1 MHEPS
6 FGGTDG
12 ELSPREGQDPAVPPA
27 LAAVPASAPAMT
39 GASSPRQKPG
49 TPSLL
54 RELNDRAALELLL
67 AEGPLTRAQ
76 LSDRTGVSK
85 VTVSQMLARLE
96 DRGLVM
102 VAGEQAGGRGPN
114 AALYSVVRSS
124 AYVAGLYVESDLVS
138 AAIADVTG
146 QCVAEIT
153 VNSNGADDPVG
164 MVRDAIG
171 RACESAGIGL
181 DKLASVVIGSPG
193 VLDPKTGAPRI
204 AVNLPTWQEDVPDA
218 LREVLHT
225 PVVIENDVNLA
236 AMAER
241 HWGAAAGLD
250 DFAFVWLGTGLGLAT
265 VINGQVRR
273 GVGGAA
279 GEIGWM
285 PVHGAPLPAG
295 NEHPSK
301 AGLQAI
307 AGGLAVQTLAAEYGF
322 TGATA
327 ADVVTAARADLARA
341 RSSASAVVPAGEVP
355 AGEVPAGEMTAR
367 EVPAGE
373 MTAGEMTAREMTAA
387 DGSRGAAFFDELA
400 HRVSIGVAAVCVV
413 LDPGLVVLGGTVGKA
428 GGAELATR
436 VAAEVRQLCLARPAV
451 VPTSLSDEPV
461 LHGAIQAALAQARAG
476 LLSSLGTVSD

>member
-1 MHEPS
+1 MTS
-6 FGGTDG
+6 SVGGGMPDG
-12 ELSPREGQDPAVPPA
+12 NANGPAGPRP
-27 LAAVPASAPAMT
+27 
-39 GASSPRQKPG
+39 KPG

-76 LSDRTGVSK
+76 ISERTGVSK

-102 VAGEQAGGRGPN
+102 IAGEQAGGRGPN

-124 AYVAGLYVESDLVS
+124 AYVAGLYVDFDLVS

-146 QCVAEIT
+146 ERVAS
-153 VNSNGADDPVG
+153 VSVDPNGADDPVR
-164 MVRDAIG
+164 MIRDALG
-171 RACESAGIGL
+171 RACESAGL
-181 DKLASVVIGSPG
+181 DFSALSSVVIGSPG
-193 VLDPKTGAPRI
+193 VLDPRTGAPRI
-204 AVNLPTWQEDVPDA
+204 AVNLPTWHEGVPDA

-241 HWGAAAGLD
+241 AGGAAAGLD
-250 DFAFVWLGTGLGLAT
+250 DFAFVWLGTGLGLAA

-301 AGLQAI
+301 AGLQAL
-307 AGGLAVQTLAAEYGF
+307 AGGLAVQALAAEHGF
-322 TGATA
+322 HSPTA
-327 ADVVTAARADLARA
+327 ADAVTAALADLAI
-341 RSSASAVVPAGEVP
+341 VPG
-355 AGEVPAGEMTAR
+355 GN
-367 EVPAGE
+367 
-373 MTAGEMTAREMTAA
+373 
-387 DGSRGAAFFDELA
+387 GAAFIDELA

-428 GGAELATR
+428 GGAELAAR
-436 VAAEVRQLCLARPAV
+436 VAAEVPRLCLARPTIV
-451 VPTSLSDEPV
+451 STSVPGEPV
-461 LHGAIQAALAQARAG
+461 LLGAMQAALAHARAG
-476 LLSSLGTVSD
+476 LLGSLGTVSD

>member
-1 MHEPS
+1 MTPHASGSMP
-6 FGGTDG
+6 DG
-12 ELSPREGQDPAVPPA
+12 SPNGPAV
-27 LAAVPASAPAMT
+27 
-39 GASSPRQKPG
+39 PRQKPG

-76 LSDRTGVSK
+76 LSERTGVSK

-102 VAGEQAGGRGPN
+102 IAGEQAGGRGPN
-114 AALYSVVRSS
+114 AALYSVIPSS

-138 AAIADVTG
+138 AAVADVTG
-146 QCVAEIT
+146 QRVADIS
-153 VNSNGADDPVG
+153 VDPNGGDDPVG

-171 RACESAGIGL
+171 RACESAGIDFSAL
-181 DKLASVVIGSPG
+181 SAVVIGSPG
-193 VLDPKTGAPRI
+193 VLDPRTGAPRL
-204 AVNLPTWQEDVPDA
+204 AVNLPTWHGGVPDA

-241 HWGAAAGLD
+241 AGGVAAGLD
-250 DFAFVWLGTGLGLAT
+250 DFAFVWLGTGLGLAA

-301 AGLQAI
+301 AGLQAL
-307 AGGLAVQTLAAEYGF
+307 AGGLAVQTLAAEHGF
-322 TGATA
+322 DSATPADAITA
-327 ADVVTAARADLARA
+327 ALADLARTP
-341 RSSASAVVPAGEVP
+341 RGE
-355 AGEVPAGEMTAR
+355 
-367 EVPAGE
+367 
-373 MTAGEMTAREMTAA
+373 
-387 DGSRGAAFFDELA
+387 GAAFMDEFA
-400 HRVSIGVAAVCVV
+400 HRVSIGVAAICVV

-428 GGAELATR
+428 GGAELAAR
-436 VAAEVRQLCLARPAV
+436 VAAEVPRLCLARPKV
-451 VPTSLSDEPV
+451 VPTSVPGEPV
-461 LHGAIQAALAQARAG
+461 LLGAMQAALAHARAG
-476 LLSSLGTVSD
+476 LLGSLGTVSD

>member
-1 MHEPS
+1 MTHQA
-6 FGGTDG
+6 
-12 ELSPREGQDPAVPPA
+12 EGAVSDANRPAA
-27 LAAVPASAPAMT
+27 
-39 GASSPRQKPG
+39 PRQKPG

-181 DKLASVVIGSPG
+181 DELASVVIGSPG

-204 AVNLPTWQEDVPDA
+204 AVNLPTWQEGVPDV

-327 ADVVTAARADLARA
+327 ADVVTAAQADLARA
-341 RSSASAVVPAGEVP
+341 RGAVARPMAETAIISGAQPPVSPGGATPRTPREASHKD
-355 AGEVPAGEMTAR
+355 
-367 EVPAGE
+367 
-373 MTAGEMTAREMTAA
+373 MTAA